1 MLDVAQ
7 IQSHILALN
16 KGDEPSRREAI
27 RSLKQTETADWAAAP
42 AKVVQTLVES
52 LRQQLPRGHNGDVKP
67 PLVRQEVVVILGQLG
82 VTMRLGGTIN
92 AIGWRLVVCSL
103 A

>member
-1 MLDVAQ
+1 PRNSFTIRLFEDFCMLDVAQ

-67 PLVRQEVVVILGQLG
+67 PLVRPEVVVILGH
-82 VTMRLGGTIN
+82 GGPRAQACIP
-92 AIGWRLVVCSL
+92 
-103 A
+103 